1 MTWRWRMQA
10 AIGLVAA
17 LLLLPTP
24 ARTQTEGLADRVVAV
39 VDDDP
44 ILASE
49 IQQIIALEIVDR
61 EEDENEESYE
71 RRVLDLLIEEKLR
84 FHEVDRFG
92 FAEVPVEAV
101 QDELEKIEQGIGG
114 QQALDRRLEEAG
126 LTRQDLRQIV
136 ARQVMVL
143 IYVEERLGA
152 RVFVGLEDI
161 RQYYDEVLV
170 PQMQQ
175 DGRTAPPLAEVRESI
190 RAVLREERMNEEFER
205 WTMELRSAADVE
217 DFFASRHTDLPPVVS
232 TLQDGD

>member
-1 MTWRWRMQA
+1 MRRRRTKQA
-10 AIGLVAA
+10 TIGLVAA
-17 LLLLPTP
+17 LLLLPTIVW
-24 ARTQTEGLADRVVAV
+24 TQTEGLADRVVAV

-49 IQQIIALEIVDR
+49 IGQIIALDIVER
-61 EEDENEESYE
+61 EEDEDDESYE
-71 RRVLDLLIEEKLR
+71 RRVLDMLIEQKLR

-101 QDELEKIEQGIGG
+101 QDELERIEQSIGG
-114 QQALDRRLEEAG
+114 KEALDRRLQEAG

-170 PQMQQ
+170 PQLQQ
-175 DGRTAPPLAEVRESI
+175 QAKVVPPLPEVRESI
-190 RAVLREERMNEEFER
+190 RALLREQRMNEEFEK
-205 WTMELRSAADVE
+205 WTMELRSAADIE
-217 DFFASRHTDLPPVVS
+217 DFFASRQTDLPPVVS
-232 TLQDGD
+232 TLKASE